1 MSKEESP
8 LVGDEQP
15 GPARRAILVVEDE
28 ALVRMLVV
36 QTLEEA
42 GYDVHEAA
50 EARAAMT
57 VLQSDGVIDLM
68 VTDLGLPGVNGKQL
82 AEQARGHK
90 PELKILFMT
99 GYADSTL
106 VDGALPAGIDLITK
120 PFDLDDLA
128 AKAGALLAL

>member
-1 MSKEESP
+1 MSQEENP
-8 LVGDEQP
+8 PVDDTQP
-15 GPARRAILVVEDE
+15 DPPRRTVLVVEDE
-28 ALVRMLVV
+28 ALVRLLVV
-36 QTLEEA
+36 HTLEDA
-42 GYDVHEAA
+42 GYDVREAA
-50 EARAAMT
+50 EARGAMAM
-57 VLQSDGVIDLM
+57 LQSDSLIDLM
-68 VTDLGLPGVNGKQL
+68 VTDLGLPGVNGKEL

-106 VDGALPAGIDLITK
+106 LDRALPAGVDLITK